1 MRWGYYVLLA
11 VLCLTVGCETRQRT
25 QQAEETQTALERGLA
40 RLPVSIGENKTVTVQ
55 EGETWVDVGIRERVG
70 FEHLTRANEGD
81 ITKARKL
88 NIPGRHQVPSLT
100 RDGIVV
106 NLPELI
112 DYRLADGRVEEW
124 YPITIGR
131 SEQWATPLGSL
142 RVTTRE
148 KDPVW
153 DRPDWAGGGR
163 VPPGPSNPLGDR
175 WIGLN
180 KPGYGLHGTNDPTSI
195 GRFASAGC
203 IRHFPEHIHEL
214 FDRVSIGTPVVIT
227 YQTVTVGVDD
237 RIVYMSVFPDIYG
250 RGTNSAGSA
259 RERLGSFGLDG
270 ALTDTELQERLA
282 DTDGIA
288 RPLLGSTTK
297 VRVNLLALDSPIGP
311 TFKGGTGYLPVG
323 PLADALD
330 AQVTTQPEVITLT
343 RGDREITLSK
353 EDNGFFTTLGTRFI
367 PIARTVKALGGNVD
381 FEEGSIDITINPL
394 AR

>member
-1 MRWGYYVLLA
+1 MLLA
-11 VLCLTVGCETRQRT
+11 LLCMTVGCETQRRT
-25 QQAEETQTALERGLA
+25 QQTEETQTALEQGLA
-40 RLPVSIGENKTVTVQ
+40 KLPVSIGENTVTTVQ
-55 EGETWVDVGIRERVG
+55 EGETWVDVGVRERVG
-70 FEHLTRANEGD
+70 FEHLRRANRGD
-81 ITKARKL
+81 ISTARKL

-112 DYRLADGRVEEW
+112 DYRLEDGKVVDW

-163 VPPGPSNPLGDR
+163 MPPGPDNPLGDR

-203 IRHFPEHIHEL
+203 IRHYPQHIHEL

-237 RIVYMSVFPDIYG
+237 SIVYMSVFPDIYG

-259 RERLGSFGLDG
+259 RKRLQSFRLDG
-270 ALTDTELQERLA
+270 ALTDNELQERLS

-288 RPLLGSTTK
+288 RLLLGSKTK
-297 VRVNLLALDSPIGP
+297 VTVNLLALDSPIG
-311 TFKGGTGYLPVG
+311 TTVKGGTSYLPVG

-330 AQVTTQPEVITLT
+330 AQVTTESETITLS

-353 EDNGFFTTLGTRFI
+353 ADNGFFTALDTRFV
-367 PIARTVKALGGNVD
+367 PIARTVKALGGNVE
-381 FEEGSIDITINPL
+381 FEEGSINITINPL
-394 AR
+394 TQ